1 MDLGGAQEN
10 PYVIGG
16 DDCRK
21 GGGLDGVILTTQTHD
36 ALYNDAAISKL
47 KTATEAMKDIAL
59 KVIDC

>member
-1 MDLGGAQEN
+1 M
-10 PYVIGG
+10 IGG

-59 KVIDC
+59 KLIDC